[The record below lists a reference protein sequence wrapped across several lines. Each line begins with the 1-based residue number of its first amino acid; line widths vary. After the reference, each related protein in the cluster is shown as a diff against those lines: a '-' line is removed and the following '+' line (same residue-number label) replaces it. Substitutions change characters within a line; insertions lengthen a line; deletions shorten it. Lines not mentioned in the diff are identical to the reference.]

1 MGGEGR
7 ERRRKKRQRK
17 GRKDRQQTDR
27 LSSLPLHYPLSLE
40 LLLCPNL
47 NFWPWT
53 FLFTSD
59 GLLWLL
65 CNLFA
70 HLLWSLNTC
79 FTTTVLDPFLS
90 LLIVPFLLFF
100 FWRKPCNALFAEE
113 IGNVYQELPLLPCL
127 PESISLSAH
136 PSVLYP
142 SVCRGS
148 FPSLSNIIFS
158 SSSSLFCCSLAA
170 SYSSSSSFSLL
181 ILCIR
186 LCHLM
191 GVKHCVK

>member
-100 FWRKPCNALFAEE
+100 FEENHAMHYLRRKLEMSIRSFPSSPVYQRASLSPHIHPCFTHLFAE
-113 IGNVYQELPLLPCL
+113 GP
-127 PESISLSAH
+127 
-136 PSVLYP
+136 
-142 SVCRGS
+142 
-148 FPSLSNIIFS
+148 FPASPIS
-158 SSSSLFCCSLAA
+158 SSPPPLPSSVA
-170 SYSSSSSFSLL
+170 
-181 ILCIR
+181 
-186 LCHLM
+186 H
-191 GVKHCVK
+191 